1 MDAEGIWEVMS
12 MGYTTFRN
20 KTIHLR
26 SCMSMLFNLLVV
38 VLTLALDGC
47 AKLFRI
53 SKFLPSRNLWLQY
66 SDLLES
72 TGNTY

>member
-1 MDAEGIWEVMS
+1 MDAEGIWVVMS
-12 MGYTTFRN
+12 MGYTTSGDE
-20 KTIHLR
+20 TTHLR
-26 SCMSMLFNLLVV
+26 SCMSMLFNFPIV

-53 SKFLPSRNLWLQY
+53 SKFLPSCKLWLQC

-72 TGNTY
+72 TGSTY